1 MGVVKIRLWDAHQ
14 LNRKTQRRLSASQR
28 KLEQQRDRT
37 RSALEDLGR
46 TKLEVYDGA
55 VRRFATVFERLK
67 NVKLNDLELE
77 LLPEEVKEFNIKVR
91 GIDFGPVDAMKTTVL
106 SGGAGAAA
114 GLVTWAGVGTFGA
127 ASTGTAISTLS
138 GAAATNA
145 TLAWLGGGSLAA
157 GGMGM
162 AGGMAVLGGL
172 VAAPVLAVGG
182 LVAHHKGK
190 QAYARAK
197 QDAAEARKA
206 IAEMELACSKAEQIQ
221 VRALDVRDL
230 VERLSAL
237 AGERIAVLAHITA
250 EETDYQRFPEVDKQA
265 VRVSVMLVKTLRAVM
280 DVPLI
285 TDDGELSGDGA
296 DVLGAARKVLREERN
311 QHGEEGAV

>member
-14 LNRKTQRRLSASQR
+14 LNKKTQRQLSTNQR
-28 KLEQQRDRT
+28 KLEHQRERT
-37 RSALEDLGR
+37 KNALEDLGR

-67 NVKLNDLELE
+67 NVELNDLDLE
-77 LLPEEVKEFNIKVR
+77 QLPEEVEDYNIKVR

-114 GLVTWAGVGTFGA
+114 GLITWAGVGTVGA
-127 ASTGTAISTLS
+127 ASTGTAISTLG

-182 LVAHHKGK
+182 LVVHHKGK
-190 QAYARAK
+190 QAYAQAK
-197 QDAAEARKA
+197 HDAAEAQKA
-206 IAEMELACSKAEQIQ
+206 VAEMDLAISKAEQIQ

-230 VERLSAL
+230 VERLAAL
-237 AGERIAVLAHITA
+237 AGERIAVLEYITA
-250 EETDYQRFPEVDKQA
+250 AETDYKRFPEVDKQA

-285 TDDGELSGDGA
+285 TEQGDLSGDGA
-296 DVLGAARKVLREERN
+296 ELLGAARKVLRDQRGRQEEKDP
-311 QHGEEGAV
+311 E